1 MPLRAYLISLT
12 LATLL
17 PVAIFAGIVVYFLR
31 AEQRETFRQGAEA
44 RTLAVSTAVDAA
56 LHGSIATLEAL
67 ATLPALEE
75 GDVATLRD
83 RAERILA
90 TQPDWS
96 NINLALPSG
105 QQIMN
110 LQRPAGAP
118 LPNVA
123 RLDPLWQ
130 RVVDARQPFVSDL
143 VVGPI
148 TGRWDYAV
156 RVPVIRDGSVKF
168 VLSAV
173 VKPES
178 MSRLLEAQSVPPDW
192 VAVVIDR
199 NDRIVARTVNPEAS
213 VGQLASQSLR
223 DALAR
228 SPTGWFHGS
237 TIEGTAVYTPY
248 RRSDS
253 TGWAFA
259 MGIPAYAVDAAG
271 TYAAWMLVV
280 GLLGAIGVAVAASY
294 LLGRRVATPIAS
306 LAAATGAIGR
316 GEALRLATEP
326 VITEVKTLANALEES
341 ARAVRE
347 RQELL
352 EREKQALQAADR
364 AKDEFLAT
372 LSHELRNPLAAL
384 TAAAHVLKVTDP
396 SREAAIKARAV
407 IERQT
412 RHMARLIGD
421 LLDIGRVSAGK
432 VGLERERL
440 DLGEVVGNVLRTWRG
455 SGRFERHRVSHELA
469 PVWVDADRTR
479 LEQIVANLLDN
490 SLKFTPTGK
499 AIRLSVRAEGDAA
512 VLCVEDEGAG
522 IPPADSQR
530 VFDVF
535 VQGSHRQGGMGI
547 GLALVKRLAE
557 LHGGTVQVVSEGA
570 DRGAAFTVRLPA
582 VSAPPAQPAS
592 APPRRP
598 GGLSVL
604 LVEDNDDAREMLKA
618 TLASGGHEVRVAR
631 DGASGIALAAASPP
645 DVALIDIG
653 LPDMDGYEV
662 ARRLRAA
669 RGGRRLGLVA
679 ITGFGRPED
688 QQRAFDA
695 GFDAHLTKPVT
706 PDRLKQALAGLP

>member
-1 MPLRAYLISLT
+1 
-12 LATLL
+12 
-17 PVAIFAGIVVYFLR
+17 
-31 AEQRETFRQGAEA
+31 
-44 RTLAVSTAVDAA
+44 
-56 LHGSIATLEAL
+56 
-67 ATLPALEE
+67 
-75 GDVATLRD
+75 
-83 RAERILA
+83 
-90 TQPDWS
+90 
-96 NINLALPSG
+96 
-105 QQIMN
+105 
-110 LQRPAGAP
+110 
-118 LPNVA
+118 
-123 RLDPLWQ
+123 
-130 RVVDARQPFVSDL
+130 
-143 VVGPI
+143 
-148 TGRWDYAV
+148 
-156 RVPVIRDGSVKF
+156 
-168 VLSAV
+168 V

-199 NDRIVARTVNPEAS
+199 NNRIVARTVNPEAS

-228 SPTGWFHGS
+228 SPTGWFQGS
-237 TIEGTAVYTPY
+237 TIEGTGVYTPY

-259 MGIPAYAVDAAG
+259 MGIPAYAVDAAA

-294 LLGRRVATPIAS
+294 LLGRRIATPIAS
-306 LAAATGAIGR
+306 LAAATDATGR
-316 GEALRLATEP
+316 GEPLRLAAEP
-326 VITEVKTLANALEES
+326 AITEVRTLAHALQES

-384 TAAAHVLKVTDP
+384 TAAAHVLKVSDP
-396 SREAAIKARAV
+396 SREAAIKARGV

-412 RHMARLIGD
+412 KHMARLIAD

-440 DLGEVVGNVLRTWRG
+440 DLAEVVGNVTRTWRA
-455 SGRFERHRVSHELA
+455 SGRFERHRVSQELA

-479 LEQIVANLLDN
+479 IEQIVANLLDN
-490 SLKFTPTGK
+490 ALKFTPAGR
-499 AIRLSVRAEGDAA
+499 AISVDVHAEGDAA
-512 VLCVEDEGAG
+512 VLCVRDEGVGLLPEETA
-522 IPPADSQR
+522 R
-530 VFDVF
+530 VFDLF
-535 VQGSHRQGGMGI
+535 VQGSQHQGGMGI

-557 LHGGTVQVVSEGA
+557 LHGGSVRAASEGA
-570 DRGAAFTVRLPA
+570 GRGAVFTVRLAAVPEPQAQSPA
-582 VSAPPAQPAS
+582 ARV
-592 APPRRP
+592 RRA

-604 LVEDNDDAREMLKA
+604 LVEDNDDAREMLRA
-618 TLASGGHEVRVAR
+618 MLASSGHEVRVAL
-631 DGASGIALAAASPP
+631 DGASGLALAAESAP

-653 LPDMDGYEV
+653 LPDMEGYEV
-662 ARRLRAA
+662 ARRLRAG

-695 GFDAHLTKPVT
+695 GFDAHLTKPLT
-706 PDRLKQALAGLP
+706 AERLTQALAGLP